1 MVTTVIMPQM
11 GLTMEEGK
19 IVEWLKKEGE
29 RVEKGEPLLQIETD
43 KVTLEVESPGS
54 GILRKILV
62 KEEEVVPIITT
73 IGYIAEANEPI
84 PEAEGVAPTK
94 KEEVKVEI
102 REKLAPAAG
111 PAGPETAPGE
121 RVKASPVAKKLAEE
135 RGLDLARIKGSG
147 PGGRITK
154 EDVEAAIAGAGAAV
168 GVPGAG
174 PAAAPAIAEEA
185 KLQQMSSMQKII
197 AERTAKSKV
206 AAPHFYVSVEV
217 DMAKAIALQEQLRPK
232 VQVEA
237 GQKLTLTEILIKA
250 VALALKDYPRANV
263 GLEGEKIKFVPEANV
278 GVVVAMEEGL
288 LIPVIRKAEAKS
300 LSQIT
305 KESKELVA
313 KARAGQLKPEEY
325 SGGSISI
332 SNMGMFGVDHFTAI
346 INQPEAAMLAVG
358 RVVEKPVAI
367 YGMIAV
373 RPMMSIT
380 MSCDHRLVYGA
391 HAAQFLGKLKGILE
405 GPDPRLS

>member
-29 RVEKGEPLLQIETD
+29 RVEKGEPLFQIETD

-62 KEEEVVPIITT
+62 KEEETVPIITV
-73 IGYIAEANEPI
+73 IGYIAEAGEPI
-84 PEAEGVAPTK
+84 PEAEGVGPAKEAAPTQA
-94 KEEVKVEI
+94 EVK
-102 REKLAPAAG
+102 APPKEAPVPE
-111 PAGPETAPGE
+111 PARAEMVPGE

-135 RGLDLARIKGSG
+135 HKIDLSRIKGSG

-154 EDVEAAIAGAGAAV
+154 EDVEAAIAGATAAV
-168 GVPGAG
+168 AV
-174 PAAAPAIAEEA
+174 PAAAPAAAEEG

-197 AERTAKSKV
+197 ADRTAKSKV
-206 AAPHFYVSVEV
+206 AAPHFYVSMEV
-217 DMAKAIALQEQLRPK
+217 DMEKAVALQEQLKPK
-232 VQVEA
+232 VQVEV
-237 GQKLTLTEILIKA
+237 GQKLSLTEILVKA

-263 GLEGEKIKFVPEANV
+263 GLEGEKIKFLPEANV

-288 LIPVIRKAEAKS
+288 LIPVIRKADSKS

-332 SNMGMFGVDHFTAI
+332 SNMGMLGVDHFTAI

-367 YGMIAV
+367 YGMITV

-380 MSCDHRLVYGA
+380 ISCDHRLLYGA

>member
-1 MVTTVIMPQM
+1 
-11 GLTMEEGK
+11 
-19 IVEWLKKEGE
+19 
-29 RVEKGEPLLQIETD
+29 VEKGEPLLQIETD